1 MTETDQAAGLP
12 TTSKALCAI
21 YALIAIAALVAT
33 GSQNLQY
40 LGSTNFISAFFGDT
54 KVNAA
59 SRSMTVDIFLLAV
72 PVSILMVVEAR
83 KHGIKFVWAYIVGA
97 FITALSVTFPLF
109 LIARELH
116 IAKTDPTRL
125 RAADAIP
132 LALFGIGVAAFTIWV
147 AAV

>member
-1 MTETDQAAGLP
+1 MTETNQAAGLP
-12 TTSKALCAI
+12 TTSKLLCAV

-40 LGSTNFISAFFGDT
+40 LGSTNFISAFFNDT

-72 PVSILMVVEAR
+72 PVAILMVAEAR
-83 KHGIKFVWAYIVGA
+83 KHSIKFVWAYILGA
-97 FITALSVTFPLF
+97 FVTALSVTFPLF

-116 IAKTDPTRL
+116 IAKTDPTQL
-125 RAADAIP
+125 HAADAIP
-132 LALFGIGVAAFTIWV
+132 LALFGIGVAAFTFWV
-147 AAV
+147 DVV